1 MDINTKISD
10 CSGYFNFGARIFT
23 RAFLLRYGVDFSQNG
38 SEIRAEFGK
47 DMIFDFDGEGHIK
60 NVKYTLNADKL
71 IASGE

>member
-1 MDINTKISD
+1 MDISTTIGG
-10 CSGYFNFGARIFT
+10 CLGYFNFGARIFT

-38 SEIRAEFGK
+38 SEIRAKFGK

-60 NVKYTLNADKL
+60 NVKYTLNADEL